1 MKTRRKSAPCRT
13 RSITS
18 PSTRKVA
25 SSLGRRVVVTGLGL
39 ICGVGNTTEAVWK
52 ALLAGKSGVR
62 RITSFDAGNFACQIA
77 AEVRDFEPL
86 NFIEKKE
93 LKKMARFI
101 HLAIAASDEA
111 LQMSGLKITPEND
124 ERVGVHIGSGIG
136 GFDIIEREH
145 TALMEGGP
153 RKISPF
159 FIPAAIIN
167 LAAGHVSMRYGAKGP
182 NEATATACTTSAHSI
197 GDSFRIIQH
206 NDADVM
212 IAGGSEAAITPMG
225 VGGFAAMRA
234 LSTRN
239 DAPEK
244 ASRPWDRDRDGFV
257 IGEGAGIVILEEL
270 EYARKRGAPI
280 LAELAAYVRS
290 GEAYHMNKPAPEHEG
305 GFRVMRNAV
314 RDAGVTPNVVGYVN
328 AHGTSTPIGDTLEAH
343 AIRNF
348 FGDRKIAVSST
359 KSMTGHLLSGA
370 GGLEAGITVLALRD
384 QILPPTVNLENQ
396 DPGTG
401 SMDFVPN
408 QARKAEVEYA
418 MSNSFGFGGTNG
430 ALLFR
435 RWTE

>member
-1 MKTRRKSAPCRT
+1 
-13 RSITS
+13 
-18 PSTRKVA
+18 
-25 SSLGRRVVVTGLGL
+25 
-39 ICGVGNTTEAVWK
+39 VGNTTGEVWEAV
-52 ALLAGKSGVR
+52 LAGKSGVA
-62 RITSFDAGNFACQIA
+62 RITQFDSSKFACQIA
-77 AEVRDFEPL
+77 AEVKNFDPL

-93 LKKMARFI
+93 VKKMGRFI
-101 HLAIAASDEA
+101 HLAIAAADEA
-111 LQMSGLKITPEND
+111 FRISGLQITPEND

-145 TALMEGGP
+145 TALFEGGP

-167 LAAGHVSMRYGAKGP
+167 LAAGHVSMRFGAKGP

-212 IAGGSEAAITPMG
+212 IAGGSEAAITQMG

-234 LSTRN
+234 LSVRN
-239 DAPEK
+239 DDPQT
-244 ASRPWDRDRDGFV
+244 ASRPWDKDRDGFV
-257 IGEGAGIVILEEL
+257 MGEGAGILVLEEL
-270 EYARKRGAPI
+270 EHAQRRGAPI
-280 LAELAAYVRS
+280 LAEIAGYGMS
-290 GEAYHMNKPAPEHEG
+290 GDAYHMTQPAPEHEG
-305 GFRVMRNAV
+305 GFRVMRNAA
-314 RDAGVTPNVVGYVN
+314 RDAGISPDKVDYVN

-348 FGDRKIAVSST
+348 FGERKIPVSST
-359 KSMTGHLLSGA
+359 KSMTGHLLGGA

-384 QILPPTVNLENQ
+384 QILPPTINLVSQ
-396 DPGTG
+396 DPETAG
-401 SMDFVPN
+401 MDFVPN
-408 QARKAEVEYA
+408 HARKAKLEYA

-435 RWTE
+435 RWSE

>member
-1 MKTRRKSAPCRT
+1 MANNLTD
-13 RSITS
+13 
-18 PSTRKVA
+18 
-25 SSLGRRVVVTGLGL
+25 RRVVVTGLGVVTPLGHDLGTFWKNL
-39 ICGVGNTTEAVWK
+39 ISGQCGID
-52 ALLAGKSGVR
+52 
-62 RITSFDAGNFACQIA
+62 RITAFDASAFACQIA
-77 AEVRDFEPL
+77 AEVKNFDPL

-93 LKKMARFI
+93 VKKMGRFI
-101 HLAIAASDEA
+101 HLAIAAADEA
-111 LQMSGLKITPEND
+111 LKISELKITPENN

-145 TALMEGGP
+145 LALMEGGP

-167 LAAGHVSMRYGAKGP
+167 LAAGQVSMRCGAKGP

-212 IAGGSEAAITPMG
+212 IAGGAEAAITPMG

-257 IGEGAGIVILEEL
+257 IGEGAGILILEEL
-270 EYARKRGAPI
+270 EFARKRGARI
-280 LAELAAYVRS
+280 LAEIAGYGMS
-290 GEAYHMNKPAPEHEG
+290 GDAYHMTQPAPEHEG

-314 RDAGVTPNVVGYVN
+314 RDAGVTPDVVGYVN

-348 FGDRKIAVSST
+348 FGERKIAVSST
-359 KSMTGHLLSGA
+359 KSMTGHLLGGA
-370 GGLEAGITVLALRD
+370 GGLEAGVTVLALRD
-384 QILPPTVNLENQ
+384 QILPPTINLENP
-396 DPGTG
+396 DPDTAG
-401 SMDFVPN
+401 MDLVPN
-408 QARKAEVEYA
+408 HARKAEIEYA

>member
-1 MKTRRKSAPCRT
+1 M
-13 RSITS
+13 
-18 PSTRKVA
+18 
-25 SSLGRRVVVTGLGL
+25 GRRVVVTGIGL
-39 ICGVGNTTEAVWK
+39 ICGVGNTTGEVWQ
-52 ALLAGKSGVR
+52 ALLAGKSGVG
-62 RITSFDAGNFACQIA
+62 RITQFDASGFACQIA
-77 AEVRDFEPL
+77 AEVKDFDPF

-93 LKKMARFI
+93 VKKMARFI

-111 LQMSGLKITPEND
+111 MKMSGLKVTPEND
-124 ERVGVHIGSGIG
+124 ERIGVHIGSGIG

-145 TALMEGGP
+145 NALIEGGP

-159 FIPAAIIN
+159 FIPSAIVN
-167 LAAGHVSMRYGAKGP
+167 LAAGQVSMRYGAKGP

-239 DAPEK
+239 DDPPS
-244 ASRPWDRDRDGFV
+244 ASRPWDQDRDGFV
-257 IGEGAGIVILEEL
+257 IGEGAGILVLEEL
-270 EYARKRGAPI
+270 EHARKRGAGI
-280 LAELAAYVRS
+280 LAEVAGYGMS
-290 GEAYHMNKPAPEHEG
+290 GDAYHMTQPAPEHEG

-314 RDAGVTPNVVGYVN
+314 RDAGIAADAVGYVN

-343 AIRNF
+343 AIRKF
-348 FGDRKIAVSST
+348 FGSRRIPVSST
-359 KSMTGHLLSGA
+359 KSMTGHLLGGA

-384 QILPPTVNLENQ
+384 QMLPPTINLVHQEPETV
-396 DPGTG
+396 D
-401 SMDFVPN
+401 MDFVPN
-408 QARKAEVEYA
+408 QSRKADLEYA

-435 RWTE
+435 RWTR

>member
-1 MKTRRKSAPCRT
+1 
-13 RSITS
+13 
-18 PSTRKVA
+18 
-25 SSLGRRVVVTGLGL
+25 LGRRVVVTGLGL
-39 ICGVGNTTEAVWK
+39 ICGVGNSTDVVWK
-52 ALLAGKSGVR
+52 AVLAGKSGVA
-62 RITSFDAGNFACQIA
+62 RITSFDPTAFACQIA
-77 AEVRDFEPL
+77 AEVKNFDPL

-93 LKKMARFI
+93 VKKMGRFI
-101 HLAIAASDEA
+101 HVAIAAADEA
-111 LQMSGLKITPEND
+111 LKMSELKITPEND

-145 TALMEGGP
+145 NALAAGGP

-167 LAAGHVSMRYGAKGP
+167 LAAGQVSMRCGAKGP

-197 GDSFRIIQH
+197 GDSYRIIQH

-212 IAGGSEAAITPMG
+212 IAGGTEAAITPLG

-239 DAPEK
+239 NEPER
-244 ASRPWDRDRDGFV
+244 ASRPWDKDRDGFV
-257 IGEGAGIVILEEL
+257 MGEGAGILILEEL
-270 EYARKRGAPI
+270 EFARQRGARI
-280 LAELAAYVRS
+280 LAEIVGYGMS
-290 GEAYHMNKPAPEHEG
+290 GDAYHITQPAPQHEG

-314 RDAGVTPNVVGYVN
+314 RDAGVTPDVIGYVN
-328 AHGTSTPIGDTLEAH
+328 AHGTSTPIGDSLEAQ

-348 FGDRKIAVSST
+348 FGERKIAVSST
-359 KSMTGHLLSGA
+359 KSMTGHLLGGA

-384 QILPPTVNLENQ
+384 QILPPTINLENP
-396 DPGTG
+396 DPDTAG
-401 SMDFVPN
+401 MDLVPN
-408 QARKAEVEYA
+408 HARKAEIEYA

>member
-1 MKTRRKSAPCRT
+1 
-13 RSITS
+13 
-18 PSTRKVA
+18 
-25 SSLGRRVVVTGLGL
+25 L
-39 ICGVGNTTEAVWK
+39 ICGVGNTTDVVWK
-52 ALLAGKSGVR
+52 ALLAGKSGVG
-62 RITSFDAGNFACQIA
+62 RITSFDPTAFACQIA
-77 AEVRDFEPL
+77 AEVKNFDPL

-93 LKKMARFI
+93 VKKMGRFI
-101 HLAIAASDEA
+101 HVAIAAADEA
-111 LQMSGLKITPEND
+111 FKMSELKITPENN

-167 LAAGHVSMRYGAKGP
+167 LAAGQVSMRYGAKGP

-197 GDSFRIIQH
+197 GDSYRIIQH

-212 IAGGSEAAITPMG
+212 IAGGAEAAITPMG

-257 IGEGAGIVILEEL
+257 IGEGAGIMILEEL
-270 EYARKRGAPI
+270 EHARKRSAPI
-280 LAELAAYVRS
+280 LAEIAGYGMS
-290 GEAYHMNKPAPEHEG
+290 GDAYHMTQPAPEHEG

-314 RDAGVTPNVVGYVN
+314 RDAGVMPDVVGYVN

-359 KSMTGHLLSGA
+359 KSMTGHLLGGA

-384 QILPPTVNLENQ
+384 QILPPTINLENP
-396 DPGTG
+396 DPDTAG
-401 SMDFVPN
+401 MDLVPN
-408 QARKAEVEYA
+408 QARKAELEYA

-435 RWTE
+435 RWNE

>member
-1 MKTRRKSAPCRT
+1 MT
-13 RSITS
+13 
-18 PSTRKVA
+18 
-25 SSLGRRVVVTGLGL
+25 RRVVVTGLGL
-39 ICGVGNTTEAVWK
+39 ICGVGNSTEEVWK
-52 ALLAGKSGVR
+52 ALLAGQSGVQ
-62 RITSFDAGNFACQIA
+62 RITGFDVTNFACQIG
-77 AEVRDFEPL
+77 AEVKNFDPL
-86 NFIEKKE
+86 NYIEKKE
-93 LKKMARFI
+93 VKKMARFI

-111 LQMSGLKITPEND
+111 MKQSGLKITPENA

-145 TALMEGGP
+145 SALIEGGP

-159 FIPAAIIN
+159 FIPSAIIN
-167 LAAGHVSMRYGAKGP
+167 LAAGQVSMRYGAKGP

-239 DAPEK
+239 DEPEK
-244 ASRPWDRDRDGFV
+244 ASRPWDQARDGFV
-257 IGEGAGIVILEEL
+257 IGEGAGIMILEEL
-270 EYARKRGAPI
+270 EHAKGRGAPI
-280 LAELAAYVRS
+280 LAEVAGYGMS
-290 GEAYHMNKPAPEHEG
+290 GDAYHITQPAPEHEG

-314 RDAGVTPNVVGYVN
+314 RDASVSPNVVGYVN

-348 FGDRKIAVSST
+348 FGEHKPAVSST
-359 KSMTGHLLSGA
+359 KSMTGHLLGGA

-384 QILPPTVNLENQ
+384 QKLPPTVNLENP
-396 DPGTG
+396 DPDTAG
-401 SMDFVPN
+401 MDLVPN
-408 QARKAEVEYA
+408 HSRPAEIEYA

-430 ALLFR
+430 ALLFH
-435 RWTE
+435 RWHE

>member
-1 MKTRRKSAPCRT
+1 M
-13 RSITS
+13 
-18 PSTRKVA
+18 
-25 SSLGRRVVVTGLGL
+25 GRRVVVTGLGL
-39 ICGVGNTTEAVWK
+39 ICGVGNTTDVVWK
-52 ALLAGKSGVR
+52 ALLAGKSGVG
-62 RITSFDAGNFACQIA
+62 RITSFDPTAFACQIA
-77 AEVRDFEPL
+77 AEVKNFDPL

-93 LKKMARFI
+93 VKKMGRFI
-101 HLAIAASDEA
+101 HVAIAAAEEA
-111 LQMSGLKITPEND
+111 MKMSELKITPEND

-145 TALMEGGP
+145 SALMEGGP

-167 LAAGHVSMRYGAKGP
+167 LAAGQVSMRYGAKGP

-197 GDSFRIIQH
+197 GDSYRIIQH

-212 IAGGSEAAITPMG
+212 IAGGAEAAITPMG

-257 IGEGAGIVILEEL
+257 IGEGAGIMILEEL
-270 EYARKRGAPI
+270 EHARKRGAPI
-280 LAELAAYVRS
+280 LAEIAGYGMS
-290 GEAYHMNKPAPEHEG
+290 GDAYHMTQPAPEHEG

-314 RDAGVTPNVVGYVN
+314 RDANVTPDVVGYVN

-359 KSMTGHLLSGA
+359 KSMTGHLLGGA

-384 QILPPTVNLENQ
+384 QILPPTINLENP
-396 DPGTG
+396 DPDTAG
-401 SMDFVPN
+401 MDLVPN
-408 QARKAEVEYA
+408 QARKAQLDYA

-435 RWTE
+435 RWNE